1 MKLKINL
8 KRGPRN
14 SWSPYNLMI
23 KGLFVGAL
31 ILTGIQSP
39 VQAQDTQYTRPSW
52 WFGVAGGA
60 NFNFYNGSTHQLNAD
75 FTPPVTFHEGNG
87 IGLFVAPL
95 IEYHRP
101 DSRWGF
107 MFQAGLDS
115 RKGTFKQVN
124 SPCNCPADLET
135 DLNYITVEPSLR
147 FAPFKSD
154 LYLYAGPRFAYN
166 MNKSFTYK
174 LGINPD
180 YPDQEPTPDVSGDF
194 SDMNQTQIS
203 MQVGAGYDIYL
214 SSQSHQTQFVLSPF
228 VSFQPYFGQTPRSI
242 ETWNITTVRAGLA
255 LKLGRGR
262 EIPPPAKVET
272 IVPVPVVVEPT
283 VQFTINSPKNTPVER
298 SVREIFPVRNYVF
311 FDAGSTQIPNRYV
324 LLQKDQ
330 VKDFREDQ
338 LEVTVPKNL
347 SGRSD
352 RQMVVYYNVLNIL
365 GDRMVKNPT
374 ATVTLVGSSE
384 KGSSDGREMAESVKK
399 YLVDIFGIETSR
411 ITTKGQLRPDVP
423 SQKPGGTL
431 ELELLRQGDRRVSIE
446 SSSPALLMEFQ
457 SGPETALKP
466 VGINSI
472 QEAPVDSYVTFEAD
486 SAEQAY
492 KSWRLE
498 IRDEQGVVQHF
509 GPYTDNKVSI
519 PGRLILGTRPSGD
532 YKVKMVADTKSGKI
546 EEKESSMHIVLW
558 TPPSNEEGMRFSIIY
573 EFDEAKALPVYEKYL
588 TEVVTPKIPQG
599 GKVMIHGHTDVIG
612 EPEYNKE
619 LSMARANDVK
629 SIIEK
634 SLAKAGRND
643 VKIEVFGFGEDEKL
657 APFDNKYPEERFY
670 NRTVIID
677 IIPK

>member
-14 SWSPYNLMI
+14 TWSPYNLMI
-23 KGLFVGAL
+23 KGLFIGAL

-75 FTPPVTFHEGNG
+75 FTPPATFHEGTG
-87 IGLFVAPL
+87 IGLYVAPL

-115 RKGTFKQVN
+115 RKGSFKEVN
-124 SPCNCPADLET
+124 TPCNCPADLET

-154 LYLYAGPRFAYN
+154 FYLYAGPRFAYN

-174 LGINPD
+174 LGINPA

-194 SDMNQTQIS
+194 SDINEMQIS

-262 EIPPPAKVET
+262 EIPPPAIVE
-272 IVPVPVVVEPT
+272 IIVPVVVHEPK
-283 VQFTINSPKNTPVER
+283 VVFTINSPKNVPVER

-311 FDAGSTQIPNRYV
+311 FDAGSTEIPNRYV
-324 LLQKDQ
+324 LIEKNQ
-330 VKDFREDQ
+330 VKEFREDQ

-347 SGRSD
+347 SGRSE

-365 GDRMVKNPT
+365 GDRMLKNPS

-399 YLVDIFGIETSR
+399 YLVDIFGIDASR

-423 SQKPGGTL
+423 SRQPGGTL
-431 ELELLRQGDRRVSIE
+431 ELDLLRQGDRRVSIE

-466 VGINSI
+466 VEINSI

-486 SAEQAY
+486 SAKQAY

-509 GPYTDNKVSI
+509 GPYTDNKVSM
-519 PGRLILGTRPSGD
+519 PGKAILGTRTSGD

-546 EEKESSMHIVLW
+546 EEKESTMHIVLW
-558 TPPSNEEGMRFSIIY
+558 TPPANEEGMRFSIIY

-612 EPEYNKE
+612 DPEYNKE

-629 SIIEK
+629 GIMEA
-634 SLAKAGRND
+634 SLAKAGRTD

-677 IIPK
+677 IVPK